1 MYFQRQDL
9 VSLQGMDVPGR
20 ADTLGLSWVYLAPKT
35 ALPGII
41 EKLAAVVAL

>member
-20 ADTLGLSWVYLAPKT
+20 ADTLGLSWVYLAPKDGFT
-35 ALPGII
+35 GHY
-41 EKLAAVVAL
+41 